1 MARSNAFVF
10 LMLVV
15 LIFVRSE
22 SRPLDP
28 FLERKNLAMA
38 LRELIEK
45 PKEIKVKLEDKDAAG
60 SPSYSK
66 RVSPGGPDPFHHDN
80 NLS

>member
-1 MARSNAFVF
+1 
-10 LMLVV
+10 
-15 LIFVRSE
+15 
-22 SRPLDP
+22 
-28 FLERKNLAMA
+28 MA

-80 NLS
+80 NLY

>member
-28 FLERKNLAMA
+28 FLGRKNLTTA

-45 PKEIKVKLEDKDAAG
+45 PKEIKVKLEDKDAGG
-60 SPSYSK
+60 SLTYSK

-80 NLS
+80 NL